1 MLRKI
6 VLHGSLEEYGK
17 EFNLD
22 ISTPAEAVRALCCQ
36 IKGLK
41 DAIRMGE
48 FRVIRGK
55 RDENDELKNAIDG
68 NDLPMTMGKF
78 DELHIVPV
86 AVGSKNNGVLK
97 VILGVVLI
105 GVGFAVGLG
114 NSIGTGLLSG
124 ITGKTLAFMGA
135 GMLFNGIGQMLS
147 PTVSTDSNESAA
159 DKPSFSFNS
168 GANLTTEGNIVP
180 VAYGKKVWCSSVVL
194 SEGMDVQ
201 EVL

>member
-41 DAIRMGE
+41 GAIRKGE

-55 RDENDELKNAIDG
+55 RDENNELKNAIDE

-105 GVGFAVGLG
+105 GVGFAVA
-114 NSIGTGLLSG
+114 GTSAGALFG
-124 ITGKTLAFMGA
+124 IKAETFKMLGA

-147 PTVSTDSNESAA
+147 PTVDSNESAA

>member
-41 DAIRMGE
+41 DAIRKGE
-48 FRVIRGK
+48 FRVIRGE
-55 RDENDELKNAIDG
+55 RDENNELKNAIDE

-105 GVGFAVGLG
+105 GVGFAVA
-114 NSIGTGLLSG
+114 GTSAGALFG
-124 ITGKTLAFMGA
+124 IKAATFKMLGA

-147 PTVSTDSNESAA
+147 PTVTTDSNESAA